1 VNEQGA
7 WCWRE
12 GCEVCLKLTRALQK
26 TSETLQSV
34 ADLYDDHA
42 RRTQLAT
49 HEALK
54 NVAHPSQLYAPI
66 VDTHRNAQSR
76 YTEAT
81 EGPNPNEEIASRCET
96 VLNTTIA
103 EMETYHTQKADDF
116 ASIAKEHLDGE
127 IEFYEQVLNRLRT
140 ARRTFEPPIYPRLV
154 SASRQPSI
162 YERDLERP
170 RLNPDPLPQ
179 PCPHVFDSTPM
190 RPVSHAIQEGV
201 GLLLGSATNVVT
213 GRSSMFGKFW

>member
-1 VNEQGA
+1 MPTLLSVA
-7 WCWRE
+7 H
-12 GCEVCLKLTRALQK
+12 ALQ
-26 TSETLQSV
+26 
-34 ADLYDDHA
+34 
-42 RRTQLAT
+42 
-49 HEALK
+49 
-54 NVAHPSQLYAPI
+54 PI

-76 YTEAT
+76 YTDAT
-81 EGPNPNEEIASRCET
+81 EGPNARRLPHALALPHPTDQLLLLSHQPNEEIASRCET
-96 VLNTTIA
+96 VLNTTMA
-103 EMETYHTQKADDF
+103 EMEIYHTQKAEDF

-127 IEFYEQVLNRLRT
+127 IEFYEQVRMGLPPTLHLTLTFSLSFAADQVLNRLRT

-213 GRSSMFGKFW
+213 GRGSMFGKFW